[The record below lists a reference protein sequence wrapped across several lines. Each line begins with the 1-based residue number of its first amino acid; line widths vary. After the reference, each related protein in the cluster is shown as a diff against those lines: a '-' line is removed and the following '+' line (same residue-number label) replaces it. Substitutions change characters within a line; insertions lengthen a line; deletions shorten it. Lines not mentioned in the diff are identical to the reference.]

1 MDIRQAFAS
10 VCETGNIARDRCIPA
25 LQVGGNFCQ
34 CKNHGETNNSEYM
47 YAPDGL
53 LRTVWET
60 PNWNELEASAFDSG
74 LCTNFPDFNESCW
87 RGSELSEV
95 SSDTSHVA
103 KIEAVNQHNAVTG
116 TENGT
121 ENNLWKSVN
130 NHHMDIRADSSI
142 KENDAL
148 VSDCSSG
155 GSEVL
160 GRWPVISNTKIRTD
174 YLKPKAT
181 NIMKKKRFNVD
192 SNHERTDEESVEFI
206 VKSTTA
212 QICDGY
218 SWLKYGQKNIKHM
231 IHPRSYFNCAS
242 PNCNVKKQTEL
253 SSEMEGRV
261 SITYFGRHN
270 HLPPNPCA
278 LKGRRPLS

>member
-1 MDIRQAFAS
+1 MDILQAFAS
-10 VCETGNIARDRCIPA
+10 VCETGNIARDRCILA

-34 CKNHGETNNSEYM
+34 CKNHGEANNSECL

-53 LRTVWET
+53 LRTGWET
-60 PNWNELEASAFDSG
+60 PNWNELEASTFGSG
-74 LCTNFPDFNESCW
+74 LCRNFPDLEDSYFTESCW

-121 ENNLWKSVN
+121 QNNLWKSVN
-130 NHHMDIRADSSI
+130 NHPMDIRAHSSI

-155 GSEVL
+155 GTEVL
-160 GRWPVISNTKIRTD
+160 GRWPVSSNTKIRTD

-181 NIMKKKRFNVD
+181 NIMKKK
-192 SNHERTDEESVEFI
+192 
-206 VKSTTA
+206 
-212 QICDGY
+212 
-218 SWLKYGQKNIKHM
+218 
-231 IHPRSYFNCAS
+231 RSYFNCAS

-278 LKGRRPLS
+278 LKGRSRPLS